1 MFAQSRVPDAGGPGT
16 NVGGSSLRLP
26 SVISKLLPVRAANA
40 TTCQPMTSAAMTP
53 IPNRNLVRL
62 LTTHSPTHYLL
73 SLSRLL
79 FQSCLLTRPSNLPIG
94 PVSSEPIMLFSLR
107 NPLPLCRKRIDY
119 WRLRVIECLYR
130 GRVFLVSVPS
140 RKTSVRPLI
149 HVISSLELTFSH
161 HLPSLLAL
169 PEQKPAS

>member
-53 IPNRNLVRL
+53 IPNKNLVRL

-73 SLSRLL
+73 SLSLSSCCRADAFETVEPTYSSGLL
-79 FQSCLLTRPSNLPIG
+79 NRSCSFLYDIPFPFAARGLIIG
-94 PVSSEPIMLFSLR
+94 GS
-107 NPLPLCRKRIDY
+107 
-119 WRLRVIECLYR
+119 
-130 GRVFLVSVPS
+130 G
-140 RKTSVRPLI
+140 
-149 HVISSLELTFSH
+149 
-161 HLPSLLAL
+161 
-169 PEQKPAS
+169 